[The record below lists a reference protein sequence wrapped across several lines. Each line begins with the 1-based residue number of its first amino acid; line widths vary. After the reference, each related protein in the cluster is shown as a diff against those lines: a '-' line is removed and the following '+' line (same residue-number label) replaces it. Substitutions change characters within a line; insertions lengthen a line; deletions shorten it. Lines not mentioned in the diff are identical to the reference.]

1 MLIVSS
7 LPALFKLGH
16 RKGQRFLVVL
26 LTLEWRW
33 DTWSETRRP
42 TCRRTN
48 RQKRWP
54 AVACSRTGIQPAT
67 AIWRPR
73 SRRALVATSN
83 SLLAV
88 CHRTN
93 PVARMASSRRSTG
106 VRQTQSGPRTRA
118 PCPTWNP
125 VGWGYGEV
133 DWSRAGI
140 RPWSISRVPGTS
152 FTQGREALLVVNK
165 RTNRGAGKQP
175 ATDRENSSETDPF
188 NPPNRHRQRNVRQWR
203 IWGGGDRWI
212 APPP

>member
-7 LPALFKLGH
+7 LPALIKLGH
-16 RKGQRFLVVL
+16 RKGKRFLVVL
-26 LTLEWRW
+26 LTLGRRW

-67 AIWRPR
+67 AIRHPR

-88 CHRTN
+88 GHRTN

-106 VRQTQSGPRTRA
+106 VRQTQSRPRTRA

-125 VGWGYGEV
+125 VRWGYGEV
-133 DWSRAGI
+133 DWSRTGT
-140 RPWSISRVPGTS
+140 RPWSILRVPGTS
-152 FTQGREALLVVNK
+152 IIQGREAFLVVNEGSRK
-165 RTNRGAGKQP
+165 
-175 ATDRENSSETDPF
+175 ATGN
-188 NPPNRHRQRNVRQWR
+188 RQRKRLWNGPLQ
-203 IWGGGDRWI
+203 
-212 APPP
+212 PP